1 MRLYVGIIGTKER
14 LGALDG
20 ERFHDINMLATAV
33 VALARITLGVLVG
46 QATALRFHHARTGV
60 ILGSDQLDVRFLAL
74 RLAMNGGC
82 QLIIEARD
90 GHIFTKHGEK
100 LR

>member
-1 MRLYVGIIGTKER
+1 MRLHVGIIGAKER

-20 ERFHDINMLATAV
+20 ECFHDINMLATAV

-74 RLAMNGGC
+74 RLATNGGG